1 MKKTTD
7 TLWKTMCLLLG
18 IGLIWCLS
26 LPYFMLSNADQD
38 IFSVATINRL
48 GRDGNVGEGT
58 GRPEEKMKRIIKIVN
73 DLLNI
78 AESSDNPQ
86 GPSALKDYKE
96 ELQSVQIHMEAEK
109 VKGQLKDEMI
119 KEMHLNKIQL
129 QRHVAHM
136 EELLKLQ
143 LEKEEKKIQQLKS
156 VPPPPPLKDCK
167 AEMQLFQFQ
176 IESEKEKGKLKD
188 EMIKDLRAVKL
199 QLQLAHMEKAP
210 PLMEKKEEMVEKV
223 QPLKPEETNC
233 PLPPMD
239 NHPECMGK
247 LKWLSKMWKS
257 QPCYAGYG
265 VNGSVCS
272 FVIYLSEVEKWCP
285 VLPCRVPLSKKAEV
299 KAGSDYAVVR
309 ENLTDLYPSLEKRSQ
324 FRWIEQR
331 IRSMER
337 VWVEAGRS
345 LSAKYDLKERKAKQI
360 LVHPGVVTAE
370 SKAKIAE
377 AAFNGG
383 PLGELVQWSDL
394 ISTLH
399 ILGHHVY
406 LTASLPDLL
415 HYFGVDT
422 GGCPPF
428 HSNPNLIYTD
438 IIGLRQIKS
447 VLKGSWL
454 KYRCIIRVLDTF
466 GTEPDFNHISWA
478 NKHKL
483 ASPFGRLNMI
493 PLQFYT
499 MFPHTPD
506 NTFLG
511 FVVQN
516 QLMSEQSELF
526 KSNKR
531 QNQALVYGK
540 RAEFWE
546 GKTAYLDVIHK
557 YLEIHGTV
565 NNRKALPNYV
575 KNHGIVKGTDVQA
588 LLRQSKVF
596 VGLSFPYE
604 GPAPLE
610 ALANGCAF
618 LNPKLNPPQSS
629 LNTKFFKGKP
639 NIREIISQHPYAEA
653 IGEPY
658 VWTVD
663 MNNSIE
669 VERALNAILNQTIE
683 PYLPY
688 EFSCEGM
695 LQRVN
700 VLIEKQDLCSSAV
713 SWPPLSALQV
723 VKAQMS
729 CKTACQ
735 KAGLICEPAFFPHL
749 NNANSLAKN
758 SVDCQTSEFSAS
770 GLVFPA
776 YNSTQHCWFQS
787 DPLLFSCVRSD
798 ESLTRVCPCRDFIK
812 DQIALCKDC
821 I

>member
-1 MKKTTD
+1 
-7 TLWKTMCLLLG
+7 
-18 IGLIWCLS
+18 
-26 LPYFMLSNADQD
+26 
-38 IFSVATINRL
+38 
-48 GRDGNVGEGT
+48 
-58 GRPEEKMKRIIKIVN
+58 
-73 DLLNI
+73 
-78 AESSDNPQ
+78 
-86 GPSALKDYKE
+86 
-96 ELQSVQIHMEAEK
+96 
-109 VKGQLKDEMI
+109 
-119 KEMHLNKIQL
+119 
-129 QRHVAHM
+129 
-136 EELLKLQ
+136 
-143 LEKEEKKIQQLKS
+143 
-156 VPPPPPLKDCK
+156 
-167 AEMQLFQFQ
+167 
-176 IESEKEKGKLKD
+176 
-188 EMIKDLRAVKL
+188 MIKDLRADKL
-199 QLQLAHMEKAP
+199 RLQLAHMEKAP
-210 PLMEKKEEMVEKV
+210 PLMKKKEEMVEKF
-223 QPLKPEETNC
+223 QPLKPDKKFEEDTNC

-247 LKWLSKMWKS
+247 LKWLSQMWKS

-272 FVIYLSEVEKWCP
+272 FLIYLSE
-285 VLPCRVPLSKKAEV
+285 
-299 KAGSDYAVVR
+299 
-309 ENLTDLYPSLEKRSQ
+309 
-324 FRWIEQR
+324 
-331 IRSMER
+331 
-337 VWVEAGRS
+337 
-345 LSAKYDLKERKAKQI
+345 I

-370 SKAKIAE
+370 SNTRIAE

-394 ISTLH
+394 LSTLH

-406 LTASLPDLL
+406 LTASLPDLR

-422 GGCPPF
+422 GGCPPL
-428 HSNPNLIYTD
+428 HSNLDLIYTD

-447 VLKGSWL
+447 VLKGPWF

-483 ASPFGRLNMI
+483 ESPFGGLNMI

-516 QLMSEQSELF
+516 QLMSEQSEQF

-565 NNRKALPNYV
+565 NTNALPNYV

-663 MNNSIE
+663 MKNLTE

-749 NNANSLAKN
+749 NNANTLAKN
-758 SVDCQTSEFSAS
+758 NVDCQTSEFSAS

-776 YNSTQHCWFQS
+776 YNSSQHCWFQS

>member
-1 MKKTTD
+1 M
-7 TLWKTMCLLLG
+7 
-18 IGLIWCLS
+18 
-26 LPYFMLSNADQD
+26 SNADQD
-38 IFSVATINRL
+38 IISMATINRL
-48 GRDGNVGEGT
+48 GRDGNVGERT

-78 AESSDNPQ
+78 AESSDN
-86 GPSALKDYKE
+86 L
-96 ELQSVQIHMEAEK
+96 
-109 VKGQLKDEMI
+109 
-119 KEMHLNKIQL
+119 
-129 QRHVAHM
+129 
-136 EELLKLQ
+136 
-143 LEKEEKKIQQLKS
+143 
-156 VPPPPPLKDCK
+156 PPPPPLKDCK

-188 EMIKDLRAVKL
+188 EMIKDLRADKL
-199 QLQLAHMEKAP
+199 RLQLAHMEKAP
-210 PLMEKKEEMVEKV
+210 PLMKKKEEMVEKV
-223 QPLKPEETNC
+223 QPLKPDKKFEEDTNC

-247 LKWLSKMWKS
+247 LKWLSQMWKS

-272 FVIYLSEVEKWCP
+272 FLIYLSEVEKWCP
-285 VLPCRVPLSKKAEV
+285 VLSCRVPLSKKAE
-299 KAGSDYAVVR
+299 AGSDYAVVR
-309 ENLTDLYPSLEKRSQ
+309 EHLTDLYPSLEKRSQ

-331 IRSMER
+331 ICSMER

-345 LSAKYDLKERKAKQI
+345 LSAKYNLKERKAKQI
-360 LVHPGVVTAE
+360 LVHPGVVTDE
-370 SKAKIAE
+370 SNARIAE

-394 ISTLH
+394 LSTLH

-406 LTASLPDLL
+406 LTASLPDLR

-422 GGCPPF
+422 GGCPPL
-428 HSNPNLIYTD
+428 HSNPDLIYTD

-447 VLKGSWL
+447 VLKGPWF

-483 ASPFGRLNMI
+483 ESPFGGLNMI

-565 NNRKALPNYV
+565 NRNALPNYV

-663 MNNSIE
+663 MKNLTE

-749 NNANSLAKN
+749 NNANTLAKN
-758 SVDCQTSEFSAS
+758 NVDCQTSEFSAS

>member
-156 VPPPPPLKDCK
+156 
-167 AEMQLFQFQ
+167 
-176 IESEKEKGKLKD
+176 
-188 EMIKDLRAVKL
+188 
-199 QLQLAHMEKAP
+199 
-210 PLMEKKEEMVEKV
+210 
-223 QPLKPEETNC
+223 EETNC

-285 VLPCRVPLSKKAEV
+285 VLPCRVPLSKKAE
-299 KAGSDYAVVR
+299 AGSDYAVVR